1 MKPYECQQSVTCTSC
16 ASGHCCA
23 IIAEFWE
30 ETLQCI
36 HTHTHTHTYTY
47 IYIYIYIYANLH
59 AYTHTHSYTQVPGCI
74 ASCQKAGITVRMVTG
89 DNVDTAR
96 AIALKCGIVTKGD
109 GYLVVD
115 GKEFNKRI
123 CDTNGEVVLVSF

>member
-1 MKPYECQQSVTCTSC
+1 MNVNNQSHALPVLVDTVVQSLL
-16 ASGHCCA
+16 SFGRRHC
-23 IIAEFWE
+23 
-30 ETLQCI
+30 
-36 HTHTHTHTYTY
+36 
-47 IYIYIYIYANLH
+47 N

-89 DNVDTAR
+89 DNIDTAR

-123 CDTNGEVVLVSF
+123 CDTNGEVVF